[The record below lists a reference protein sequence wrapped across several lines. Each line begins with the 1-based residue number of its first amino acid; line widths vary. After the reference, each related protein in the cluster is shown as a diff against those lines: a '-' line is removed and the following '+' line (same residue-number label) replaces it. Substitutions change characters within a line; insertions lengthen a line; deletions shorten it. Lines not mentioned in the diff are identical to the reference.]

1 MQDAPLPLVAVA
13 DGVVLT
19 VRLTPRA
26 RHDALDGCA
35 EEPGPRGL
43 ECVLKAAVT
52 APPEDGKANAA
63 LIALLAKAWRMP
75 KSAFTLRAGA
85 AYRVK
90 RVHIQGKA
98 ETLLPALARRL
109 SHLPDRT
116 A

>member
-1 MQDAPLPLVAVA
+1 
-13 DGVVLT
+13 
-19 VRLTPRA
+19 
-26 RHDALDGCA
+26 
-35 EEPGPRGL
+35 
-43 ECVLKAAVT
+43 
-52 APPEDGKANAA
+52 
-63 LIALLAKAWRMP
+63 MP

-85 AYRVK
+85 QHRVK